1 MRNDE
6 LQKVKNENRRAA
18 EINEKLQ
25 AEIDTMRLAS
35 RAVLPSTRQ
44 STVDLERDIPRRVV
58 RTEAQ
63 GSGYK
68 EDSREIRN
76 NSILKS
82 RTASPLQVSRSRDE
96 LLYGDKI
103 EVPRGYTDRY
113 DQDRIYM
120 EGRKISFH
128 ERGSQLGESNFNNK
142 EKEINRLTQVVKDL
156 TQSLRGSQ
164 QQDPRRNL
172 HFTSPQ

>member
-25 AEIDTMRLAS
+25 AEIDALRLAS
-35 RAVLPSTRQ
+35 RPILPSTRQ

-68 EDSREIRN
+68 EDYRETKS

-96 LLYGDKI
+96 LLYGEKI

-113 DQDRIYM
+113 DQDRIY
-120 EGRKISFH
+120 GFN
-128 ERGSQLGESNFNNK
+128 ERGSQLGEFSNNGNFNNK

-164 QQDPRRNL
+164 QDPRRNL
-172 HFTSPQ
+172 HFASPQ

>member
-18 EINEKLQ
+18 DINEKLQ
-25 AEIDTMRLAS
+25 AEIDALRLAN
-35 RAVLPSTRQ
+35 RPVLASTRQ
-44 STVDLERDIPRRVV
+44 STVDFERDIPRRVV

-68 EDSREIRN
+68 EDYRETKS

-82 RTASPLQVSRSRDE
+82 RTASPLQVNRSRDE
-96 LLYGDKI
+96 ILYGEKI
-103 EVPRGYTDRY
+103 EIPRGYTDRY

-128 ERGSQLGESNFNNK
+128 ERGSQLGEYNNK
-142 EKEINRLTQVVKDL
+142 EKEINRLTQVVIEDFYFIDILILIRLKI
-156 TQSLRGSQ
+156 
-164 QQDPRRNL
+164 
-172 HFTSPQ
+172 